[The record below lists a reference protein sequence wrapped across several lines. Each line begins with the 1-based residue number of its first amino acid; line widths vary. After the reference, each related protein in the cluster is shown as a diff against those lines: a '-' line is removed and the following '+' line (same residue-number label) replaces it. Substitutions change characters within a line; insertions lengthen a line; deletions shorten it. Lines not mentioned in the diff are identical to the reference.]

1 MVVCAPRDETELR
14 DLLYTGVLHTEGP
27 FAVRF
32 PRGSGSGA
40 PTDQPMKQIPIGKA
54 EQLRE
59 GADVTLVGFGATVI
73 ECLKAAD
80 ILEEAGIQ
88 AAVVNARFAKPLD
101 EEMLV
106 RMARTTGGLV
116 TAEENV
122 RAGGFGEAVLGLLSD
137 HRLADKF
144 LDAITMPDSIVDHGP
159 QKTMRQIYELDA
171 AGIAARARASLE
183 AARGVTQIRQTG
195 SGVA

>member
-1 MVVCAPRDETELR
+1 MVIAAPKDETELR
-14 DLLYTGVLHTEGP
+14 DLLYTGVMHTDGP
-27 FAVRF
+27 FALRF
-32 PRGSGSGA
+32 PRGNGTGA
-40 PTDQPMKQIPIGKA
+40 ATDAPMKQIPIGQG

-59 GADVTLVGFGATVI
+59 GGDVTLVGFGATVA

-88 AAVVNARFAKPLD
+88 AAVMNARFAKPLD
-101 EEMLV
+101 EEMLI
-106 RMARTTGGLV
+106 RLARETGGLV

-122 RAGGFGEAVLGLLSD
+122 RAGGFGEAVLDVLSD

-159 QKTMRQIYELDA
+159 QKTMRQIHQLDA
-171 AGIAARARASLE
+171 AGIAARAKAALDARQSVTSLRA
-183 AARGVTQIRQTG
+183 